1 MYGFNEIF
9 DMSTRQ
15 PKIFDRIA
23 KEVIEGAL
31 QGYNGTVFAYGQTG
45 SGKTYTMTGND
56 TDFEERGIIPRTFD
70 FLFQEIEKRTTE
82 TISVYASFFQIY
94 NGTGYDL
101 CPEGKDK
108 EYKNLEDLSK
118 IIHRRDA
125 DGETH
130 LLNLTVH
137 ELKNRSEAFG
147 MLMEGDTNRVVCKTP
162 MND

>member
-1 MYGFNEIF
+1 
-9 DMSTRQ
+9 
-15 PKIFDRIA
+15 
-23 KEVIEGAL
+23 
-31 QGYNGTVFAYGQTG
+31 
-45 SGKTYTMTGND
+45 MTGTD

-70 FLFQEIEKRTTE
+70 YLFQEIEKRNTE
-82 TISVYASFFQIY
+82 SISVYASFFQIY

-108 EYKNLEDLSK
+108 EYKNLEDLEK